1 VRSLAAAG
9 CRNRTKQ
16 PPAEPQRRRPR
27 RKTFGARTGSKGSRS
42 LARSGRRLPASS
54 HRRAGAAAKRAAAAG
69 SPVAGAAVL
78 AAVVVVAAGV
88 AFLAAAVVVVVVV
101 AATLGSSAAS
111 APSAPSAPSPS
122 AGSPRALPRR
132 PRSSRRSRPAPP
144 RPVRC
149 RPPLSASPPC
159 RGFARKRG
167 KSKLVDQAKNP
178 NPHGPNAAGDR
189 KVRNPRAVIRPDP
202 SHDPLHD
209 SLLAGD

>member
-1 VRSLAAAG
+1 MRSLAAAG

-16 PPAEPQRRRPR
+16 PPAEPQRRRSR

-42 LARSGRRLPASS
+42 LARSGRRLSASS

-88 AFLAAAVVVVVVV
+88 AFLAEAVVVVA

-111 APSAPSAPSPS
+111 APSAPSPSPS

-132 PRSSRRSRPAPP
+132 LRSSRRSRPAPP

-189 KVRNPRAVIRPDP
+189 QVRNPRAAIRPDP

>member
-1 VRSLAAAG
+1 MRSLAAAG
-9 CRNRTKQ
+9 RRNRTKQ
-16 PPAEPQRRRPR
+16 PPAEPQRRRSR

-69 SPVAGAAVL
+69 SPVAVAAVL
-78 AAVVVVAAGV
+78 AAVVVAAGV
-88 AFLAAAVVVVVVV
+88 AFLAVGVVVVVVV
-101 AATLGSSAAS
+101 AAATLGSSAAS
-111 APSAPSAPSPS
+111 APSAPSPSPS

-132 PRSSRRSRPAPP
+132 LRSSRRSRPAPP

-189 KVRNPRAVIRPDP
+189 KVRNPRAAIRPDP